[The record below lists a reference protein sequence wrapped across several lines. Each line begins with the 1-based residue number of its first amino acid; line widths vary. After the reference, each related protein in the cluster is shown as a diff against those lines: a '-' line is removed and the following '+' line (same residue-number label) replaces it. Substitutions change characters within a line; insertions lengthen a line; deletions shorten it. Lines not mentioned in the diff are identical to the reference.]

1 MSDLKVIDTDWLQ
14 SQYKGN
20 MKDLLVIYKKEND
33 ECMLRIQ
40 HSIESHNHDDIRA
53 IAHKMKGSSRIIG
66 AFVVES
72 LANHIEKTF
81 DTEELKSK
89 VIELQENYK
98 KLIHEI
104 DLLIST

>member
-1 MSDLKVIDTDWLQ
+1 MSDQKVIDTNWLK

-40 HSIESHNHDDIRA
+40 HALNSKDHDDIRA

-66 AFVVES
+66 AFVVEG

-81 DTEELKSK
+81 DPAELQSK
-89 VIELQENYK
+89 VTQLQENYK
-98 KLIHEI
+98 DLIREI
-104 DLLIST
+104 DSLIAN